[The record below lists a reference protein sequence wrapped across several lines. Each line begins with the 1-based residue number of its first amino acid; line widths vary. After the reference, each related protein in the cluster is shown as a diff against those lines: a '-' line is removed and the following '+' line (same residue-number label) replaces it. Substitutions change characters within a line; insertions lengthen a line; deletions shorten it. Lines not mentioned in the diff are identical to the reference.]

1 MKRFLLA
8 LCLLG
13 CDPTPAQ
20 ESKNSSNNAVRV
32 DLLFEH
38 DGCKAYRF
46 YADRELHYYVR
57 CKDSTVTSDRKYCG
71 EDCVRTE
78 EIPLTVE
85 GK

>member
-1 MKRFLLA
+1 MRLLVLA
-8 LCLLG
+8 FCLIA

-20 ESKNSSNNAVRV
+20 GTSKTTNASVQV

-46 YADRELHYYVR
+46 SADGEYHYYVR
-57 CKDSTVTSDRKYCG
+57 CKDSTLTSDRRPCG

-78 EIPLTVE
+78 EIPLTVQ